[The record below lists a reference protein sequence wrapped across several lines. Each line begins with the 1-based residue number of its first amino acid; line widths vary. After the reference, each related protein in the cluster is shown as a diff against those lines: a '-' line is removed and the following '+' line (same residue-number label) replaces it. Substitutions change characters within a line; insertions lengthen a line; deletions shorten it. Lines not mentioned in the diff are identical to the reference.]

1 MTCATLTLLLPD
13 PDATSALGTALAQ
26 SAGPGD
32 VVLLDGPIGSGKTHL
47 ARACLTWLLAREDRL
62 EDIPSPTFTLV
73 QVYEIAACE
82 IWHADLYRLSH
93 PQEVIELG
101 LDEAFRNAI
110 CLVEWPDR
118 LGELTPPDALHITF
132 TAEGEGRRAVL
143 RGNAAK
149 IEALTSHPDLRTLI
163 TA

>member
-1 MTCATLTLLLPD
+1 MTRATLTLLLPD
-13 PDATSALGTALAQ
+13 PDATRVLGDTLARQ
-26 SAGPGD
+26 AGPGD
-32 VVLLDGPIGSGKTHL
+32 VYLLDGPIGSGKTHL
-47 ARACLTWLLAREDRL
+47 ARAFLTLLLTREDRL

-101 LDEAFRNAI
+101 LDEAFRTAI

-118 LGELTPPDALHITF
+118 LGELTPPDALHISF
-132 TAEGEGRRAVL
+132 TAEGEGRRVTL
-143 RGNAAK
+143 SGTAAQ
-149 IEALTSHPDLRTLI
+149 ISALAAQPDLQVLI
-163 TA
+163 PQ